1 MTFQLESDTIILRNI
16 GQHDETLER
25 PQEVRKVPTYSKV
38 TRHGQITLPA
48 PVRKSLGIE
57 EGDLVEIEVIDEKAV
72 LVPKRLVDKSQAY
85 FWTKKWQ
92 EGEQEADEDIKTG
105 RVKVFDSAEELVKD
119 LE

>member
-1 MTFQLESDTIILRNI
+1 M
-16 GQHDETLER
+16 
-25 PQEVRKVPTYSKV
+25 PAYSKV

-48 PVRKSLGIE
+48 SVRKSLGIE

-92 EGEQEADEDIKTG
+92 EGEKKADNDIKSG
-105 RVKVFDSAEELVKD
+105 RVKAFNSAEQLIKD